1 MKIQLTELQ
10 DLVNKALANQGYTPE
25 ESATMSEVL
34 LYAQLRGNNQ
44 GVVKLIGPG
53 IPKDPNAK
61 PAEVTKETK
70 VSAYLDSHQTH
81 AMLAVNQAIDIAI
94 NKGKD
99 IGVGI
104 VGVKGIH
111 TSSGALGYYARK
123 IADAGLVGIV
133 STGSME
139 TVAAH
144 GSSEAILGTNPI
156 AIALPTNGEPM
167 VYDITTAAMAYFGVV
182 ESATA
187 GRQLPEGIAY
197 DKDGKETV
205 NPNDVMDGGALK
217 SFDGTHK
224 GSGLSVM
231 LQALTGPLMGAYF
244 AGIGDMNTNWGGHLI
259 IAFNPDLFAGL
270 DETKDG
276 VAKLAEKIKA
286 TKRLDPNAEIFVHGE
301 RGDRKANTVLESGE
315 IEIEENLLEGL
326 RKAAQ

>member
-25 ESATMSEVL
+25 ESAVMSEVL

-61 PAEVTKETK
+61 LVEVTKETK
-70 VSAYLDSHQTH
+70 VSAYLDAHQTH

-123 IADAGLVGIV
+123 IADAGLVGII

-144 GSSEAILGTNPI
+144 GSSEAILGTNPL
-156 AIALPTNGEPM
+156 AIALPTNSEPI

-187 GRQLPEGIAY
+187 GRQLPTGIAY
-197 DKDGKETV
+197 DKDGNATT

-231 LQALTGPLMGAYF
+231 VQALTGPLMGAYF
-244 AGIGDMNTNWGGHLI
+244 AGVGDVNTNWGGHMI

-276 VAKLAEKIKA
+276 VTKLAEKIKA
-286 TKRLDPNAEIFVHGE
+286 TKRLDPNTEILVPGE
-301 RGDRKANTVLESGE
+301 RGDRKTDAILKSGE
-315 IEIEENLLEGL
+315 IEVEDNLLDAL
-326 RKAAQ
+326 RKAAA